1 MAKEKDENAD
11 REPESKGK
19 IHERRK
25 RKAEIS
31 SRYRE
36 AKSKLPDN
44 PRYDSWGYT
53 APPTRNPAKNIIP
66 PLWEVIKSEAYSVY
80 RWSVERDRYDELE
93 TPEHRLARALGKI
106 QLRPHYWS
114 KPTNENLT
122 NNLDGEDATRLYLFF
137 DLSALNQ
144 SGVARAINDSDIR
157 EALGIED
164 SVSQPTLNRM
174 PGRMDDQTR
183 HYYASE
189 TETLVRRLQGTK
201 LEHWFRG
208 PTPDTIT
215 TDGEGF
221 PPV

>member
-1 MAKEKDENAD
+1 M
-11 REPESKGK
+11 
-19 IHERRK
+19 
-25 RKAEIS
+25 
-31 SRYRE
+31 
-36 AKSKLPDN
+36 
-44 PRYDSWGYT
+44 
-53 APPTRNPAKNIIP
+53 
-66 PLWEVIKSEAYSVY
+66 
-80 RWSVERDRYDELE
+80 ERDRYDELE
-93 TPEHRLARALGKI
+93 TPEHRLAKALGKV
-106 QLRPHYWS
+106 QLRPYYWS

-122 NNLDGEDATRLYLFF
+122 ENLDGEDATRLYLFF

-157 EALGIED
+157 EALGIEN

-174 PGRMDDQTR
+174 PGWMDDETR

-208 PTPDTIT
+208 PTPDTIA

-221 PPV
+221 PPVQVIARELRSKTFKYLRLKRDDSTEVTKDPSLRVLIAAANSGKFVNDAAKNLKYKPFYDDG